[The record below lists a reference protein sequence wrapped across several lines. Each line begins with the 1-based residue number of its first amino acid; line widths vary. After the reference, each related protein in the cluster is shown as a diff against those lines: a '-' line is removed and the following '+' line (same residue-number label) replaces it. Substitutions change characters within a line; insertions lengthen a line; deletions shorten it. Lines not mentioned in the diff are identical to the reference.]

1 MGWFD
6 EQIRLRK
13 LNDEEMFEDSFLDMA
28 GAVMGGKLQASLEN
42 SRVKTKNA
50 IDTILRSFHVR
61 TREIPGEVTELE
73 DQLDYLLDPQ
83 GIMRRVVRLPAGWYK
98 DAAGSFLMIYKEGQI
113 PVAVMPS
120 LIGGYEFTD
129 PLTLKKRRV
138 NNETQKLFEEEAIF
152 FYKPFPQRKI
162 GIKDILVYMAMSRS
176 MTDYALIFITGA
188 IITAI
193 GALTPMFNKLAYG
206 KVLSS
211 GQMPMLYGLM
221 FFMISAAIGN
231 VLFSTVSNLITQAVQ
246 TKQTVA
252 IEAAVM
258 MRVLSLPASFFRR
271 FSAGELYNRTQS
283 FTDLCKLLA
292 SAVLSTGLTSVFSL
306 VYITQIF
313 HYTPALVVP
322 SLVITLITVVFSI
335 VSTLINTQVSRESM
349 KLAAQESGM
358 NYAMITGIQKIKLA
372 GAEKRAFA
380 RWGRLYAKEAEY
392 LYNPPMVI
400 KMNSV
405 ISAAIS
411 LIGTVVMY
419 SAAIS
424 SGVTF
429 DNYVA
434 FTSSYGFIS
443 GAFMQLSSVALL
455 IAGIRPTLEMVSPIL
470 EEEPET
476 AEKKQTVTSLSG
488 NIELSHVCFRYADNM
503 PDILDDLSIR
513 IKPGEYVAIVGE
525 TGCGKSTLIRIL
537 LGFEKPRKGAVF
549 YDGRDLNSL
558 DLRSLRRHIGVVIQN
573 GKLMM
578 GSIYENITIS
588 APWLGMDDA
597 WEAAEAAGIAQDI
610 REMPMGMQTMISEG
624 QGGVSGGQKQRL
636 LIARAL
642 APKPKVLM
650 FDEATSALDNL
661 TQKKVT
667 EAITSYNCTRIVIAH
682 RLSTIQS
689 CDRILLLRNGKIA
702 EDGTYDELIERQ
714 GFFAELVERQRLDTG
729 EKKHRHRHD
738 VHRSSDADLSG
749 DRDERR
755 TYKDHVYVPGGKNAR
770 PDRERDRKVRL
781 PGLLLSDRGGV
792 HLHAGPVEVS
802 FKASD
807 LRGDRACAL

>member
-28 GAVMGGKLQASLEN
+28 GAVMGGKLRASLES

-61 TREIPGEVTELE
+61 TREIPEEVTDLE
-73 DQLDYLLDPQ
+73 EQLDYLLDPQ
-83 GIMRRVVRLPAGWYK
+83 GIMRRVVKLPMGWYK
-98 DAAGSFLMIYKEGQI
+98 DAAGSYLMICKEGQI
-113 PVAVMPS
+113 PVAVMPG
-120 LIGGYEFTD
+120 IFGGYEFTD
-129 PLTLKKRRV
+129 PVTFKKRRI
-138 NNETQKLFEEEAIF
+138 NSETQKLFEEDAIF

-162 GIKDILVYMAMSRS
+162 DIKDILVYMAMSRS
-176 MTDYALIFITGA
+176 VTDYALIFITGA

-231 VLFSTVSNLITQAVQ
+231 ILFSTVSNLITQAVQ

-258 MRVLSLPASFFRR
+258 MRVLSMPASFFRR

-306 VYITQIF
+306 VYITQVF
-313 HYTPALVVP
+313 HYTPALVAP
-322 SLVITLITVVFSI
+322 SLMITLITVVFSI
-335 VSTLINTQVSRESM
+335 VSTLINTRVSRESM

-380 RWGRLYAKEAEY
+380 RWGRLYAKEAQY
-392 LYNPPMVI
+392 LYNPPIVI

-405 ISAAIS
+405 ISTAIG

-434 FTSSYGFIS
+434 FTSSYGYIS

-470 EEEPET
+470 KEAPET
-476 AEKKQTVTSLSG
+476 AEKKQTVTTLGG

-503 PDILDDLSIR
+503 PDVLDDLSIK
-513 IKPGEYVAIVGE
+513 IKSGEYVAIVGE

-537 LGFEKPRKGAVF
+537 LGFEKPRKGAVI
-549 YDGRDLNSL
+549 YDGRDINSL

-573 GKLMM
+573 GKLLM
-578 GSIYENITIS
+578 GSIFENITIS

-597 WEAAEAAGIAQDI
+597 WEAAEAAGIARDI

-624 QGGVSGGQKQRL
+624 QGGISGGQRQRV
-636 LIARAL
+636 LIARAV
-642 APKPKVLM
+642 APKPRILL

-661 TQKKVT
+661 TQKKVS
-667 EAITSYNCTRIVIAH
+667 EALDHMKCTRIVIAH
-682 RLSTIQS
+682 RLSTIRQ
-689 CDRILLLRNGKIA
+689 CDRIIVLDQGKII
-702 EDGTYDELIERQ
+702 EDGTYEDLIAQ
-714 GFFAELVERQRLDTG
+714 NGFFAELVARQQLNG
-729 EKKHRHRHD
+729 AE
-738 VHRSSDADLSG
+738 
-749 DRDERR
+749 
-755 TYKDHVYVPGGKNAR
+755 
-770 PDRERDRKVRL
+770 
-781 PGLLLSDRGGV
+781 
-792 HLHAGPVEVS
+792 
-802 FKASD
+802 
-807 LRGDRACAL
+807 

>member
-28 GAVMGGKLQASLEN
+28 GAVMGGKLQASLES

-113 PVAVMPS
+113 PVAVMPG

-162 GIKDILVYMAMSRS
+162 GIKDILMYMAMSRS
-176 MTDYALIFITGA
+176 VTDYALIFITGA

-252 IEAAVM
+252 IEAADL
-258 MRVLSLPASFFRR
+258 MRGLSLPASVFRR
-271 FSAGELYNRTQS
+271 LSAGELYNRTQS

-729 EKKHRHRHD
+729 EKKQ
-738 VHRSSDADLSG
+738 DAGEEGEGGEPADTEMSG
-749 DRDERR
+749 EAE
-755 TYKDHVYVPGGKNAR
+755 G
-770 PDRERDRKVRL
+770 
-781 PGLLLSDRGGV
+781 
-792 HLHAGPVEVS
+792 
-802 FKASD
+802 
-807 LRGDRACAL
+807 

>member
-13 LNDEEMFEDSFLDMA
+13 INDEELFEESFLDMA
-28 GAVMGGKLQASLEN
+28 GAVMGKRLLASLE
-42 SRVKTKNA
+42 SHRVKTKNA
-50 IDTILRSFHVR
+50 IDTILRSFHIR
-61 TREIPGEVTELE
+61 PREIPQEVTDLE
-73 DQLDYLLDPQ
+73 DQLDYLLDPH
-83 GIMRRVVRLPAGWYK
+83 GIMRRVVKLPPGWYK
-98 DAAGSFLMIYKEGQI
+98 DAAGPLLMILKEDRT
-113 PVAVMPS
+113 PVAVLPG
-120 LIGGYEFTD
+120 LFGGFEFTD
-129 PLTLKKRRV
+129 PATQKKCRIGE
-138 NNETQKLFEEEAIF
+138 ETQKLFEEEGIC
-152 FYKPFPQRKI
+152 FYKPFPLRKL
-162 GIKDILVYMAMSRS
+162 GIKDILVYMALSRS
-176 MTDYALIFITGA
+176 VTDYAMIFITGA
-188 IITAI
+188 VITAI

-211 GQMPMLYGLM
+211 GQLPMLYCLM
-221 FFMISAAIGN
+221 FFMVSAAVGN
-231 VLFSTVSNLITQAVQ
+231 ILFSTVSNLITQAVQ

-258 MRVLSLPASFFRR
+258 MRVLSLPASFFRK

-322 SLVITLITVVFSI
+322 ALVITIVTVVFSI
-335 VSTLINTQVSRESM
+335 VSTLLNTQVSRASM
-349 KLAAQESGM
+349 QLAAQESGM

-392 LYNPPMVI
+392 LYNPPILI
-400 KMNSV
+400 KLNSV
-405 ISAAIS
+405 ISTAIS
-411 LIGTVVMY
+411 LIGTIVLY
-419 SAAIS
+419 SAAIN
-424 SGVTF
+424 SGVTY

-443 GAFMQLSSVALL
+443 GAFMELSSIALM

-470 EEEPET
+470 EEVPET
-476 AEKKQTVTSLSG
+476 SGKKQTVTSLGG

-537 LGFEKPRKGAVF
+537 LGFEKPRRGSVF
-549 YDGRDLNSL
+549 YDGRDIGSL
-558 DLRSLRRHIGVVIQN
+558 DLRSLRRHIGVVMQN

-578 GSIYENITIS
+578 GSIFENITIS
-588 APWLGMDDA
+588 APWLSLDDA
-597 WEAAEAAGIAQDI
+597 WEAADAAGIAQDI

-624 QGGVSGGQKQRL
+624 QGGISGGQKQRL

-642 APKPKVLM
+642 ASKPRILIL
-650 FDEATSALDNL
+650 DEATSALDNL
-661 TQKKVT
+661 TQKRVT
-667 EAITSYNCTRIVIAH
+667 DAITSYNCTRIVIAH

-689 CDRILLLRNGKIA
+689 CDRILLLKNGKIA

-714 GFFAELVERQRLDTG
+714 GFFAELVDRQRLDTG
-729 EKKHRHRHD
+729 ERK
-738 VHRSSDADLSG
+738 A
-749 DRDERR
+749 EQIEE
-755 TYKDHVYVPGGKNAR
+755 GG
-770 PDRERDRKVRL
+770 E
-781 PGLLLSDRGGV
+781 GGPYE
-792 HLHAGPVEVS
+792 AEGGEGGPYEAEGGEGGPYEAEGGEGGPYEAEGGENGPV
-802 FKASD
+802 
-807 LRGDRACAL
+807 G

>member
-28 GAVMGGKLQASLEN
+28 GAVMGGKLQASLES

-61 TREIPGEVTELE
+61 TREIPEEVTELE

-83 GIMRRVVRLPAGWYK
+83 GIMRRAVKLPPGWYK

-113 PVAVMPS
+113 PVAVMPG

-176 MTDYALIFITGA
+176 VTDYALIFITGA

-231 VLFSTVSNLITQAVQ
+231 ILFSTVSNLITQAVQ

-258 MRVLSLPASFFRR
+258 MRVLSLPASFFRK

-283 FTDLCKLLA
+283 FTELCKLLA

-313 HYTPALVVP
+313 HSTPALVAP
-322 SLVITLITVVFSI
+322 SLIITLVTVVFSI
-335 VSTLINTQVSRESM
+335 ASTLLNTEVSRESM
-349 KLAAQESGM
+349 QLAAQESGM

-405 ISAAIS
+405 ISAAIG

-513 IKPGEYVAIVGE
+513 IKAGEYVAIVGE

-537 LGFEKPRKGAVF
+537 LGFEKPRKGSVF
-549 YDGRDLNSL
+549 YDGRDINSL

-578 GSIYENITIS
+578 GSIFENITIS

-624 QGGVSGGQKQRL
+624 QGGISGGQKQRL

-689 CDRILLLRNGKIA
+689 CDRILLLKNGKIA

-729 EKKHRHRHD
+729 EKKPEGGEP
-738 VHRSSDADLSG
+738 ADTEMSG
-749 DRDERR
+749 EAE
-755 TYKDHVYVPGGKNAR
+755 G
-770 PDRERDRKVRL
+770 
-781 PGLLLSDRGGV
+781 
-792 HLHAGPVEVS
+792 
-802 FKASD
+802 
-807 LRGDRACAL
+807 

>member
-176 MTDYALIFITGA
+176 VTDYALIFITGA

-455 IAGIRPTLEMVSPIL
+455 IAGIRPTLEMVGPIL

-729 EKKHRHRHD
+729 EKKPEGGEP
-738 VHRSSDADLSG
+738 ADTEMSG
-749 DRDERR
+749 EAE
-755 TYKDHVYVPGGKNAR
+755 G
-770 PDRERDRKVRL
+770 
-781 PGLLLSDRGGV
+781 
-792 HLHAGPVEVS
+792 
-802 FKASD
+802 
-807 LRGDRACAL
+807 

>member
-113 PVAVMPS
+113 PVAVMPG

-162 GIKDILVYMAMSRS
+162 GIKDILMYMAMSRS
-176 MTDYALIFITGA
+176 VTDYALIFITGA

-380 RWGRLYAKEAEY
+380 RWGRLYAKEAEF

-578 GSIYENITIS
+578 GSIFENITIS

-729 EKKHRHRHD
+729 EKKPEGGEP
-738 VHRSSDADLSG
+738 ADTEMSG
-749 DRDERR
+749 EAE
-755 TYKDHVYVPGGKNAR
+755 G
-770 PDRERDRKVRL
+770 
-781 PGLLLSDRGGV
+781 
-792 HLHAGPVEVS
+792 
-802 FKASD
+802 
-807 LRGDRACAL
+807 

>member
-113 PVAVMPS
+113 PVAVMPG

-729 EKKHRHRHD
+729 EKKQ
-738 VHRSSDADLSG
+738 DAGEEGEGGEPGDPYEAEGGEPVDTEMSG
-749 DRDERR
+749 EAE
-755 TYKDHVYVPGGKNAR
+755 G
-770 PDRERDRKVRL
+770 
-781 PGLLLSDRGGV
+781 
-792 HLHAGPVEVS
+792 
-802 FKASD
+802 
-807 LRGDRACAL
+807 

>member
-73 DQLDYLLDPQ
+73 DQLDSLLDPQ

-113 PVAVMPS
+113 PVAVMPG

-176 MTDYALIFITGA
+176 VTDYALIFITGA

-349 KLAAQESGM
+349 KLAAQESSM

-380 RWGRLYAKEAEY
+380 RWGRLYAKEAEF

-578 GSIYENITIS
+578 GSIFENITIS

-729 EKKHRHRHD
+729 EKKPEGGEP
-738 VHRSSDADLSG
+738 ADTEMSG
-749 DRDERR
+749 EAE
-755 TYKDHVYVPGGKNAR
+755 G
-770 PDRERDRKVRL
+770 
-781 PGLLLSDRGGV
+781 
-792 HLHAGPVEVS
+792 
-802 FKASD
+802 
-807 LRGDRACAL
+807 